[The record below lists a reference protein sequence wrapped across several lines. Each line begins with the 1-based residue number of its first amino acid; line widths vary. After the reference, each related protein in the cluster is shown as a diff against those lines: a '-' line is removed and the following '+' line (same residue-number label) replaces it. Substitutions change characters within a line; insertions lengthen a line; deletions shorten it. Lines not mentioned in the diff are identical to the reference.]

1 MEIRRKV
8 IARAEDLTLTGCWVR
23 GCSCLYARVQCTD
36 RLVLLFVTVRCA
48 LLSLSRTTCSCAS
61 NEMSSWVPRAS
72 LLVCC
77 LFVGLLS
84 LPLVQSH
91 EGNHSAPAD
100 CPDHCISPV
109 PEYDDSG
116 SVAAI
121 ILGVLL
127 SLSLGGNV
135 YQFRQRHANVIQA
148 EVEYNAW

>member
-1 MEIRRKV
+1 MKV
-8 IARAEDLTLTGCWVR
+8 LLVVGCEV
-23 GCSCLYARVQCTD
+23 ARVCM
-36 RLVLLFVTVRCA
+36 RVCNVRAVDGQLCRERSTCYCS
-48 LLSLSRTTCSCAS
+48 LSLCVAHCCLCFRTSCSCAS

-77 LFVGLLS
+77 MMVGLLS
-84 LPLVQSH
+84 LPFVQSH
-91 EGNHSAPAD
+91 EGNHSSPAD

-109 PEYDDSG
+109 YEYDDSG

-121 ILGVLL
+121 VLGVLL
-127 SLSLGGNV
+127 ALSLGGNV